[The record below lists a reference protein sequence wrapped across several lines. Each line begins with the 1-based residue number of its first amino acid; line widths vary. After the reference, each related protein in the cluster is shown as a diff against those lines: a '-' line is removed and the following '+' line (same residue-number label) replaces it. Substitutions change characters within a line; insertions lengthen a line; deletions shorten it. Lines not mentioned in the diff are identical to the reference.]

1 MISAEFADK
10 VLQLLASVGETDEVL
25 TNLDL
30 PLYDYQVLDS
40 MRTVQLIL
48 MIEEE
53 FGLKISPAEFERER
67 WRTPRAVIAD
77 LQERRRSDG
86 LAAYLTN
93 RFGEDRK
100 PIAVLGHREPEMLI
114 AFLGAVKSGRPYV
127 PIDTTLPRTRID
139 QILASSRAALSLTPD
154 QIRRFSTAE

>member
-1 MISAEFADK
+1 MITAEFTDK
-10 VLQLLASVGETDEVL
+10 VLQLLASVTETNELL

-48 MIEEE
+48 MIEDE

-77 LQERRRSDG
+77 LQQR
-86 LAAYLTN
+86 LQ
-93 RFGEDRK
+93 
-100 PIAVLGHREPEMLI
+100 M
-114 AFLGAVKSGRPYV
+114 
-127 PIDTTLPRTRID
+127 
-139 QILASSRAALSLTPD
+139 
-154 QIRRFSTAE
+154 

>member
-1 MISAEFADK
+1 MIDEEFADK

-48 MIEEE
+48 MIEEQ
-53 FGLKISPAEFERER
+53 FGLKISAAEFEREL

-77 LQERRRSDG
+77 LEQRMR
-86 LAAYLTN
+86 
-93 RFGEDRK
+93 
-100 PIAVLGHREPEMLI
+100 M
-114 AFLGAVKSGRPYV
+114 
-127 PIDTTLPRTRID
+127 
-139 QILASSRAALSLTPD
+139 
-154 QIRRFSTAE
+154 

>member
-1 MISAEFADK
+1 MLTIYHLSIPQIIHTRCTSSMIAAEFADK

-77 LQERRRSDG
+77 LQQRMR
-86 LAAYLTN
+86 L
-93 RFGEDRK
+93 
-100 PIAVLGHREPEMLI
+100 
-114 AFLGAVKSGRPYV
+114 
-127 PIDTTLPRTRID
+127 
-139 QILASSRAALSLTPD
+139 
-154 QIRRFSTAE
+154 

>member
-1 MISAEFADK
+1 MVTFPLVKSITTRCASSMIAAEFADK

-48 MIEEE
+48 TIEEE

-67 WRTPRAVIAD
+67 WRTPRAMIAD
-77 LQERRRSDG
+77 LQERMR
-86 LAAYLTN
+86 
-93 RFGEDRK
+93 
-100 PIAVLGHREPEMLI
+100 M
-114 AFLGAVKSGRPYV
+114 
-127 PIDTTLPRTRID
+127 
-139 QILASSRAALSLTPD
+139 
-154 QIRRFSTAE
+154 

>member
-1 MISAEFADK
+1 MIAAEFADK

-67 WRTPRAVIAD
+67 WSTPRDVIAD
-77 LQERRRSDG
+77 LQQRMR
-86 LAAYLTN
+86 
-93 RFGEDRK
+93 
-100 PIAVLGHREPEMLI
+100 M
-114 AFLGAVKSGRPYV
+114 
-127 PIDTTLPRTRID
+127 
-139 QILASSRAALSLTPD
+139 
-154 QIRRFSTAE
+154 

>member
-1 MISAEFADK
+1 LLESLGIRCASYMIAAEFTDK
-10 VLQLLASVGETDEVL
+10 VLQLLASVSETDEVL

-53 FGLKISPAEFERER
+53 FGLRISPAEFERER

-77 LQERRRSDG
+77 LVQRMR
-86 LAAYLTN
+86 
-93 RFGEDRK
+93 
-100 PIAVLGHREPEMLI
+100 M
-114 AFLGAVKSGRPYV
+114 
-127 PIDTTLPRTRID
+127 
-139 QILASSRAALSLTPD
+139 
-154 QIRRFSTAE
+154 

>member
-1 MISAEFADK
+1 MIAAEFTDK

-40 MRTVQLIL
+40 MRTVHLIL
-48 MIEEE
+48 MIEEQ

-77 LQERRRSDG
+77 LEQRLR
-86 LAAYLTN
+86 
-93 RFGEDRK
+93 
-100 PIAVLGHREPEMLI
+100 M
-114 AFLGAVKSGRPYV
+114 
-127 PIDTTLPRTRID
+127 
-139 QILASSRAALSLTPD
+139 
-154 QIRRFSTAE
+154 